1 MCYTQDVERE
11 KIKNNFRTANKFFR
25 CTEQT
30 KGVIYMK
37 ESKEK
42 FVKLLDFYDRLDPK
56 EKANFEKLLDSK
68 VKELQERDAQNEQQ

>member
-1 MCYTQDVERE
+1 
-11 KIKNNFRTANKFFR
+11 
-25 CTEQT
+25 
-30 KGVIYMK
+30 MK